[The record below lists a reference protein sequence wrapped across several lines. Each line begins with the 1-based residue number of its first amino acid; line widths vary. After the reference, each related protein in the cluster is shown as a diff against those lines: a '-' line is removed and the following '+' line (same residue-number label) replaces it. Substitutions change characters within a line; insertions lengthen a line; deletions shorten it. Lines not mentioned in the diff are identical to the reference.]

1 MAAVVAAKIRKARK
15 EEEEA
20 KQHNLDFY
28 QVPTLQR
35 NLDLCIPRKGIA
47 RTQSQFFPHWY
58 VRERSIYSHGR
69 STLQIILDLCIPE
82 KELAK
87 TLSQISFI

>member
-28 QVPTLQR
+28 QVPLCKEIWIYVLYSQKR
-35 NLDLCIPRKGIA
+35 NCADSVPI
-47 RTQSQFFPHWY
+47 F
-58 VRERSIYSHGR
+58 
-69 STLQIILDLCIPE
+69 STLICL
-82 KELAK
+82 
-87 TLSQISFI
+87 

>member
-28 QVPTLQR
+28 QVPTLQGK
-35 NLDLCIPRKGIA
+35 LDLCIPKKGIA
-47 RTQSQFFPHWY
+47 RTQSQFFPH
-58 VRERSIYSHGR
+58 
-69 STLQIILDLCIPE
+69 
-82 KELAK
+82 
-87 TLSQISFI
+87 

>member
-20 KQHNLDFY
+20 KQHTLDFY

-35 NLDLCIPRKGIA
+35 NLDLCFPRKAIA
-47 RTQSQFFPHWY
+47 RPLSQFFPIDMSVSDLY
-58 VRERSIYSHGR
+58 IPTFGPPIF
-69 STLQIILDLCIPE
+69 LQQNGQTDQGNI
-82 KELAK
+82 
-87 TLSQISFI
+87 

>member
-28 QVPTLQR
+28 QVPTAPAHPLA
-35 NLDLCIPRKGIA
+35 LSEK
-47 RTQSQFFPHWY
+47 SQY
-58 VRERSIYSHGR
+58 CTVG
-69 STLQIILDLCIPE
+69 
-82 KELAK
+82 
-87 TLSQISFI
+87 

>member
-28 QVPTLQR
+28 QVPTLKKK
-35 NLDLCIPRKGIA
+35 LDLCFPRKEVA
-47 RTQSQFFPHWY
+47 RPQS
-58 VRERSIYSHGR
+58 
-69 STLQIILDLCIPE
+69 
-82 KELAK
+82 
-87 TLSQISFI
+87 